1 MGDTV
6 YKMVCTKVEA
16 GMICKNVSGLHTAKP
31 QLQKDTTASNI
42 YVIYIYFLKIH
53 FFLFQSVSK
62 TNTQHF
68 SKSPI

>member
-16 GMICKNVSGLHTAKP
+16 SMICKNVSGLHTAKP

-42 YVIYIYFLKIH
+42 YVIYIYF
-53 FFLFQSVSK
+53 
-62 TNTQHF
+62 
-68 SKSPI
+68 

>member
-16 GMICKNVSGLHTAKP
+16 SMICKNVSGLHTAKP

-42 YVIYIYFLKIH
+42 YVIYIYIFLKS
-53 FFLFQSVSK
+53 FFFITVCK
-62 TNTQHF
+62 
-68 SKSPI
+68 